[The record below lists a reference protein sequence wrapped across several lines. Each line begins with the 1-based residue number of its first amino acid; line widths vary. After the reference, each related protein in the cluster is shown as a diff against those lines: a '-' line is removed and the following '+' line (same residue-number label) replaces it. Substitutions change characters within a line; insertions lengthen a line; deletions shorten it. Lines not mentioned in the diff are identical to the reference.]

1 MSNYIQPTGAGL
13 IKSVNRAIITQ
24 QAANSPFYHNG
35 YLVVDD
41 DDTAKAITCLL
52 GNIDRNDT
60 PLDLILR
67 LADIITN
74 IQGANITLNTI
85 IQHLSNGTLN
95 PGNDYR
101 INERVGHDGPSTRVR
116 I

>member
-1 MSNYIQPTGAGL
+1 MSNYIQSTGACL
-13 IKSVNRAIITQ
+13 LKSVNRAIITQ
-24 QAANSPFYHNG
+24 QEENMSNYNNG
-35 YLVVDD
+35 HLVVDD

-60 PLDLILR
+60 PLNLILR

-74 IQGANITLNTI
+74 IQGTNITLNTI
-85 IQHLSNGTLN
+85 IQHLNNGTLN
-95 PGNDYR
+95 PGNNYL
-101 INERVGHDGPSTRVR
+101 INERVGHDGTITRVN